1 MAASVRMIKK
11 KSRAFIAAIFAL
23 AYFFIFFVLIQTK
36 SFDYFLFKNKENI
49 LYNVFIPLIECLFDC
64 CSHLFF
70 SNVYRLLL
78 HRIWEVP
85 K

>member
-23 AYFFIFFVLIQTK
+23 AYFFIFFALIQTK

-49 LYNVFIPLIECLFDC
+49 LYNV
-64 CSHLFF
+64 
-70 SNVYRLLL
+70 
-78 HRIWEVP
+78 
-85 K
+85 